1 MSIVESASWKRPTA
15 AIVQARECS
24 DLSLLSPL
32 HRMRAEILAGAA
44 RVELAA
50 VEAELHQALSIARAQ
65 GAKTF
70 EADARTR
77 LRDLALSLAG
87 QPFGHRGKQ
96 ADLSR

>member
-24 DLSLLSPL
+24 DLSFLSPL

-50 VEAELHQALSIARAQ
+50 VETELRQAFGIARSQ
-65 GAKTF
+65 GAETF
-70 EADARTR
+70 AAEARAC
-77 LRDLALSLAG
+77 LQDLAVSLAG
-87 QPFGHRGKQ
+87 SAGRRTNQ
-96 ADLSR
+96 AAALGG